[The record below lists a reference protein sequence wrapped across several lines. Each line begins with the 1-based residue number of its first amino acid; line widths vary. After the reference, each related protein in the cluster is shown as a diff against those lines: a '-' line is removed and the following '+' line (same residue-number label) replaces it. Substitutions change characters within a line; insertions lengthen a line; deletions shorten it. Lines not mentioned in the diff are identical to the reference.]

1 MNICTIGGSGFVGT
15 RLISLLQDGN
25 TVLNLDKGPS
35 AVHGALT
42 QTADVREPESFTA
55 QLAGQDAVILL
66 AAEHRDDV
74 SPTSLYYDV
83 NTLVDNLEAEEYNIQ
98 QFLF

>member
-1 MNICTIGGSGFVGT
+1 MKNLLIIGGSGFVGT
-15 RLISLLQDGN
+15 RLISLLKDEN
-25 TVLNLDKGPS
+25 TVLNLDKAESGL
-35 AVHGALT
+35 HGSIT

-74 SPTSLYYDV
+74 TPTSLYYDV
-83 NTLVDNLEAEEYNIQ
+83 NV
-98 QFLF
+98 